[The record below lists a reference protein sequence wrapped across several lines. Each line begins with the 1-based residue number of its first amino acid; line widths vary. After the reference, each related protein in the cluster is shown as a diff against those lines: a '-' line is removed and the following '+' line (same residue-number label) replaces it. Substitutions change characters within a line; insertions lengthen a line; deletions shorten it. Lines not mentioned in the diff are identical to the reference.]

1 MNRAPEQPRDPLIW
15 CAVIALGFWALVLW
29 NLAIPTSDYFDEV
42 HYLPAARHMLALDQF
57 TNREHP
63 LFGKELIALG
73 IGLFGDNPW
82 GWRLLPSL
90 AGTLTLFAAMRTL
103 WFASLA
109 RFATIAGGLLIA
121 SGFHL
126 FVASRIAMLDI
137 FMLVCVALAYWQL
150 AATMREPEHGRRR
163 LAAAGIALGLAI
175 GAKWNAIPLVM
186 LPGVAFLAL
195 RWKAGRRRLLLSRR
209 GMPVPGITLLEAGVW
224 LGVVPL
230 AVYAAT
236 FLPGFLFATNPI
248 TEGLVQH
255 HQFMLELQE
264 QVKKQHPYQS
274 TWSQWVLNS
283 RAIWYL
289 YEPIDGAQRGVLL
302 VGNPLTMWLGIPAL
316 LWCAWQGAVRRRAAH
331 GAAALLY
338 AASLALWI
346 VAAKP
351 IQFYYH
357 YTLPSL
363 FMLGALALTLDDFY
377 KEGWRKT
384 SIGVLVLSLGLFAF
398 FFPILSA
405 MPLAGHRSFELWM
418 WLPGWR

>member
-15 CAVIALGFWALVLW
+15 CAIIALGFWALVLW
-29 NLAIPTSDYFDEV
+29 NLAIPTADYFDEV
-42 HYLPAARHMLALDQF
+42 HYLPAARHMLALDRF
-57 TNREHP
+57 NNREHP
-63 LFGKELIALG
+63 LFGKEMIALG
-73 IGLFGDNPW
+73 MALFGDNPW
-82 GWRLLPSL
+82 GWRLVPSL

-103 WFASLA
+103 WFAALS

-126 FVASRIAMLDI
+126 FVAARIAMLDV
-137 FMLVCVALAYWQL
+137 FMLASVAVAYWQL
-150 AATMREPEHGRRR
+150 AAAMREPEHGRWR
-163 LAAAGIALGLAI
+163 LAAAGVALGLAI

-186 LPGVAFLAL
+186 APGLAFLVL

-209 GMPVPGITLLEAGVW
+209 GMPVPGITLLEAGLW
-224 LGVVPL
+224 LGLVPL
-230 AVYAAT
+230 LVYAAT
-236 FLPGFLFATNPI
+236 FIPGFLFAVDPI
-248 TEGLVQH
+248 TNGLVYH
-255 HQFMLELQE
+255 HQFMLQLQE
-264 QVKKQHPYQS
+264 QVKTQHPYQS
-274 TWSQWVLNS
+274 TWQQWVLNT

-302 VGNPLTMWLGIPAL
+302 IGNPLTMWLGLPAL
-316 LWCAWQGAVRRRAAH
+316 LWCAWQGAVRHRAAH

-338 AASLALWI
+338 ATSLALWI

-357 YTLPSL
+357 YTLPSMFL
-363 FMLGALALTLDDFY
+363 LGALALTLDDLY
-377 KEGWRKT
+377 RSGWRKA
-384 SIGVLVLSLGLFAF
+384 SMGVLVLSLGLFAY

-405 MPLAGHRSFELWM
+405 MPLAGQRSFELWM